1 MSSTLRALIVQLADG
16 TAPSTLFDHE
26 FALASRQLLLRP
38 HSRQVIVQAIAN
50 DTTFLANAN
59 VVDYSA
65 CTSAVASRR

>member
-1 MSSTLRALIVQLADG
+1 MQLADG

-65 CTSAVASRR
+65 RASVVPSRR